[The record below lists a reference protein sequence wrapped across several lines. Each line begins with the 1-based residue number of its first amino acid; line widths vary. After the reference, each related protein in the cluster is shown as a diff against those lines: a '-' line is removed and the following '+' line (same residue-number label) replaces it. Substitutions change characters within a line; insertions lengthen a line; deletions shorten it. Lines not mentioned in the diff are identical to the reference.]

1 MIRWVGIFCD
11 YYHWR
16 EAVDPRDRR
25 VPMYNL
31 LWAGKLTACEHEL
44 SSQNQRH
51 DHRFGEVFGHSVSD
65 KSPAAKKCRSQK
77 LCPFRND
84 VCNKDS
90 IKDPLGV
97 CSLADL
103 SFF

>member
-1 MIRWVGIFCD
+1 MR
-11 YYHWR
+11 
-16 EAVDPRDRR
+16 
-25 VPMYNL
+25 L
-31 LWAGKLTACEHEL
+31 
-44 SSQNQRH
+44 
-51 DHRFGEVFGHSVSD
+51 RFGEVFGHSVSD

-97 CSLADL
+97 CSLADENQL
-103 SFF
+103 TVTCPNRFLENDVIFKDAAKLAFPKKSNIAII